1 MASEKEGNIYSAFVS
16 SIKLR
21 EFYQNVSHAFHA
33 FHAQILPRILKEG
46 QSKEECGVNFFD
58 HTRLIKLHEIVRKR
72 LVESKIY

>member
-21 EFYQNVSHAFHA
+21 EFYQNVGHA

-46 QSKEECGVNFFD
+46 QSKEEGGVNFFD